1 MTLPSNDDPPRCAKK
16 NNMVKRVVAAAAPRH
31 SGEGEASAREGGRR
45 TRGRAA
51 AAALSGAVLV
61 LLVAGVAILG
71 PPQNQQR
78 ATSVVGVDRKDARS
92 SAVDPRGDAD
102 GVGVEGGSGVGMTA
116 SSSMWGVAPPAAAN
130 EGSESIP
137 VRYRRGLLFNG
148 NAKLRGGA
156 AAANKV
162 KNAAAK
168 PQVGEHGMLHDFTKT
183 PLDTLDLDDVKDG
196 HLWIP
201 VSVNKFDNLETDPL
215 VKMCQVNYDSYS
227 EAPWL
232 LPMGGLLSIASG
244 CADLKRDTVQIVHMS
259 TLKRLLEESTVPIPP
274 PTGFIF
280 HETRCGSTLVANMLA
295 SVETNVM
302 WSESTG
308 PWKVM
313 HTCPKC
319 HKEQIVPW
327 LRVIMDAM
335 TRSARHDH
343 FYFKFQSSE
352 DIDAVTSAYPDTPW
366 IFIFREPI
374 EVMMSRLGA
383 QRIGMEGMEKEVAA
397 RVERGM
403 KTSKIPSKPK
413 LGKPPKETSAAQL
426 LSGLCKKA
434 IHAFEENPGKGMMV
448 EYPHLPHGIVS
459 TVLPDHYGVTVSEAE
474 RERMMSTTQMY
485 SKVAS
490 FAKGSTTDSKFT
502 EDTDTK
508 HEAASVAVQEAA
520 QRLLYPDYYK
530 LRSMSTWPVESV

>member
-1 MTLPSNDDPPRCAKK
+1 
-16 NNMVKRVVAAAAPRH
+16 
-31 SGEGEASAREGGRR
+31 
-45 TRGRAA
+45 
-51 AAALSGAVLV
+51 
-61 LLVAGVAILG
+61 
-71 PPQNQQR
+71 Q
-78 ATSVVGVDRKDARS
+78 
-92 SAVDPRGDAD
+92 
-102 GVGVEGGSGVGMTA
+102 
-116 SSSMWGVAPPAAAN
+116 
-130 EGSESIP
+130 
-137 VRYRRGLLFNG
+137 
-148 NAKLRGGA
+148 
-156 AAANKV
+156 
-162 KNAAAK
+162 
-168 PQVGEHGMLHDFTKT
+168 
-183 PLDTLDLDDVKDG
+183 
-196 HLWIP
+196 
-201 VSVNKFDNLETDPL
+201 
-215 VKMCQVNYDSYS
+215 
-227 EAPWL
+227 
-232 LPMGGLLSIASG
+232 
-244 CADLKRDTVQIVHMS
+244 
-259 TLKRLLEESTVPIPP
+259 RLLEESTVPIPP

-403 KTSKIPSKPK
+403 KPSKIPLKPK

-426 LSGLCKKA
+426 LAGLCKKA
-434 IHAFEENPGKGMMV
+434 IHAFEANPGKGMMV
-448 EYPHLPHGIVS
+448 EYPHLPNGIVS

-490 FAKGSTTDSKFT
+490 FGKGPTTDSKFT
-502 EDTDTK
+502 
-508 HEAASVAVQEAA
+508 
-520 QRLLYPDYYK
+520 
-530 LRSMSTWPVESV
+530 